1 MSDVLARLGSMT
13 TKPLSGDI
21 GDLQQA
27 KMSRLEADRRMPM
40 SERLARVHALCKQMS
55 AIKGVAQTR

>member
-1 MSDVLARLGSMT
+1 MA

-21 GDLQQA
+21 DDLQQA
-27 KMSRLEADRRMPM
+27 KALRLEADRRVPM